1 MSKLRI
7 SRTSRTERYV
17 IDGKEY
23 DSLDEI
29 PEAER
34 RKIEA
39 HMSMLADRDGD
50 GVPDILQGRDAT
62 RSEVKTRT
70 FHYAS
75 TDADNADQPMGGL
88 LAKLLQD
95 LGGQAPDTDASG
107 EASHAQL
114 PESPQLRRE
123 HEDRRRERLRYTVVI
138 AILLGIIGYV
148 LLAPSL

>member
-1 MSKLRI
+1 MSNHRI

-23 DSLDEI
+23 DKLDEI

-34 RKIEA
+34 RKLEA
-39 HMSMLADRDGD
+39 HLSMLADRDGD
-50 GVPDILQGRDAT
+50 GVPDILQGRDAI

-75 TDADNADQPMGGL
+75 TDADNADQPMGEL
-88 LAKLLQD
+88 LAKLLKG
-95 LGGQAPDTDASG
+95 LGTQASDG
-107 EASHAQL
+107 EASGGARHTQL

-123 HEDRRRERLRYTVVI
+123 REDRRRARLRYTFVI
-138 AILLGIIGYV
+138 VILLAIIGYV
-148 LLAPSL
+148 LLAPTL